1 MGLPLFSAPRLG
13 TLPFRG
19 ANLAA
24 FLEDL
29 LHEIIS
35 GKDPARAAPI
45 PGTSRPSVSGKQ
57 GIDLSLKCCHPFF
70 KRRGGHDWTPAS
82 KETVS

>member
-1 MGLPLFSAPRLG
+1 MGLPLFPAPRLG
-13 TLPFRG
+13 TLSFRL

-29 LHEIIS
+29 LHEIIA

-45 PGTSRPSVSGKQ
+45 LGTARPRAIPKQ
-57 GIDLSLKCCHPFF
+57 CTDLSLQF
-70 KRRGGHDWTPAS
+70 GHSFEQIW
-82 KETVS
+82 